1 MSDKILQV
9 TDASFES
16 DVLQSEKPVVV
27 DFWAPWCGPCRQ
39 MEPIFD
45 ELADTYG
52 AVQFTKMNVDDN
64 MATSAKYQIL
74 SIPTLLVFKGGEV
87 VKQVVGALP
96 KQRLTSELEPWLGS
110 AVASS

>member
-1 MSDKILQV
+1 MSDKIKQV

-16 DVLQSEKPVVV
+16 DVLKNDKPVVV

-45 ELADTYG
+45 ELADSYDS
-52 AVQFTKMNVDDN
+52 VQFTKMNVDDN
-64 MATSAKYQIL
+64 MATSAQYQIL

-110 AVASS
+110 SVAS

>member
-1 MSDKILQV
+1 MSDKIRQV

-16 DVLQSEKPVVV
+16 DVLKADKPVVV

-45 ELADTYG
+45 ELAESYES
-52 AVQFTKMNVDDN
+52 VQFTKMNVDDN

-74 SIPTLLVFKGGEV
+74 SIPTLLVFQGGEV

-110 AVASS
+110 SVAS

>member
-1 MSDKILQV
+1 MSDKIRQV

-16 DVLQSEKPVVV
+16 DVLQADKPVVV

-45 ELADTYG
+45 ELAESYES
-52 AVQFTKMNVDDN
+52 VQFTKMNVDDN

-74 SIPTLLVFKGGEV
+74 SIPTLLVFQGGGV

-110 AVASS
+110 SVAS

>member
-52 AVQFTKMNVDDN
+52 SVQFTKMNVDDN

-110 AVASS
+110 AVAS

>member
-16 DVLQSEKPVVV
+16 DVLKNDKAVVV

-45 ELADTYG
+45 QLADTYES
-52 AVQFTKMNVDDN
+52 VQFTKMNVDDN

-96 KQRLTSELEPWLGS
+96 KQRLTNELEPWLGS
-110 AVASS
+110 SVASS

>member
-1 MSDKILQV
+1 MTGKLTDV
-9 TDASFES
+9 TDATFKA
-16 DVLQSEKPVVV
+16 DVLDADGPVLV

-45 ELADTYG
+45 ELADTYDS
-52 AVQFTKMNVDDN
+52 VKFTKVNVDDN
-64 MATSAKYQIL
+64 MEISAKYQIL

-87 VKQVVGALP
+87 VKTVVGSLP
-96 KQRLTSELEPWLGS
+96 KQRLTGELEPWLGT

>member
-9 TDASFES
+9 TDASFEA
-16 DVLQSEKPVVV
+16 DVLKSDKAVVV

-45 ELADTYG
+45 ELADTYES
-52 AVQFTKMNVDDN
+52 VQFTKMNVDDN
-64 MATSAKYQIL
+64 MATSATYQIL

-110 AVASS
+110 AVVSS

>member
-1 MSDKILQV
+1 MSDKIKQV
-9 TDASFES
+9 TDASFDS
-16 DVLQSEKPVVV
+16 DVLKSDKPVVV

-45 ELADTYG
+45 ELADSYES
-52 AVQFTKMNVDDN
+52 VQFTKMNVDDN

-74 SIPTLLVFKGGEV
+74 SIPTLLVFKDGEV

-96 KQRLTSELEPWLGS
+96 KGRLTSELEPWLG
-110 AVASS
+110 ASLAG

>member
-16 DVLQSEKPVVV
+16 DVLKNDKAVVV

-45 ELADTYG
+45 ELADSYDS
-52 AVQFTKMNVDDN
+52 VQFTKMNVDDN

-96 KQRLTSELEPWLGS
+96 KGCLTSELEPWLGS
-110 AVASS
+110 SVAS

>member
-9 TDASFES
+9 TDASFDA
-16 DVLQSEKPVVV
+16 DVLRSDRPVVV
-27 DFWAPWCGPCRQ
+27 DFWAPWCGPCR
-39 MEPIFD
+39 MIAPIFD
-45 ELADTYG
+45 ELADTYDS
-52 AVQFTKMNVDDN
+52 VQFTKMNVDEN

-87 VKQVVGALP
+87 VKTVVGALP
-96 KQRLTSELEPWLGS
+96 KQSLTSELEPWLGT

>member
-1 MSDKILQV
+1 MSDKIRQV

-16 DVLQSEKPVVV
+16 DVLKSDKPVVV

-45 ELADTYG
+45 ELAESYDS
-52 AVQFTKMNVDDN
+52 VQFTKMNVDDN

-74 SIPTLLVFKGGEV
+74 SIPTLLVFQGGEV

-110 AVASS
+110 SVAS

>member
-16 DVLQSEKPVVV
+16 EVLQSDKPVVV

>member
-52 AVQFTKMNVDDN
+52 SVQFTKMNVDDN

>member
-16 DVLQSEKPVVV
+16 DVLKNDKAVVV

-45 ELADTYG
+45 ELADNYDS
-52 AVQFTKMNVDDN
+52 VQFTKMNVDDN

-110 AVASS
+110 SVAS

>member
-52 AVQFTKMNVDDN
+52 SVQFTKMNVDDN

-74 SIPTLLVFKGGEV
+74 SIPTLLVFKDGEV

-110 AVASS
+110 SVASS

>member
-1 MSDKILQV
+1 MSDKIRQV
-9 TDASFES
+9 TDASFET
-16 DVLQSEKPVVV
+16 DVLKNDKPVVV

-45 ELADTYG
+45 ELAESYDS
-52 AVQFTKMNVDDN
+52 VQFTKMNVDDN
-64 MATSAKYQIL
+64 MATSARYQIL

-110 AVASS
+110 SVAS

>member
-16 DVLQSEKPVVV
+16 DVLQSDKPVVV